1 MIMETTLRTI
11 GNSKG
16 AVIPVQLL
24 KELGLKVGDKLEV
37 IAENGRLVITP
48 KKQKKYSLDDL
59 LAKCD
64 ESAPMPQEL
73 IDWDNAESVG
83 NEV

>member
-1 MIMETTLRTI
+1 METTLRTI

-24 KELGLKVGDKLEV
+24 KELGLKVGDKLEA
-37 IAENGRLVITP
+37 ITENGRLVITP

-64 ESAPMPQEL
+64 DSAPMPQEL
-73 IDWDNAESVG
+73 VDWDGSRAVG
-83 NEV
+83 EEI